1 MARTVKKKTPKK
13 KDLRIASGKKDTSK
27 SEWPK
32 MVMGVKVTNQEQ
44 MNKMIDSMYGRSSWN
59 KRGSLGS

>member
-13 KDLRIASGKKDTSK
+13 KDLRIASAKQDKPQ
-27 SEWPK
+27 WPR
-32 MVMGVKVTNQEQ
+32 MVMGVKVNNQKE
-44 MNKMIDSMYGRSSWN
+44 MDKMIDAMYGRSIWN